1 MGRYFTREDGLV
13 FLDETRVGDK
23 ERHQGSMR
31 DLSLNVTWTLAAVGR
46 PSLSFRDTDH

>member
-13 FLDETRVGDK
+13 FLDVGETCVGDK

-46 PSLSFRDTDH
+46 PSFRDTDH